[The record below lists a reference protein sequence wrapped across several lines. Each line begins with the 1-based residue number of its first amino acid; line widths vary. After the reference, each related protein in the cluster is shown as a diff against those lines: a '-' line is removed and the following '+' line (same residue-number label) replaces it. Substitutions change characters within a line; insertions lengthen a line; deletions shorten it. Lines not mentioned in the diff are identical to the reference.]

1 MLKLSVGLA
10 LAMGASCC
18 HQSFGAAF
26 FPKRTCTTGLLHH
39 NDPHENRMVVSS
51 RVRRLLEVL
60 RGGSGTEEPSEEQ
73 EQAAIEEVLYLP
85 GLLDVNLIRSDHP
98 SALSD
103 STILI
108 SASKAKELKVSK
120 GDVVGV
126 IGRRRRAS
134 YGRIQIESNKAKGTK
149 GASACTLSEN
159 LAKNLRLRKGDKV
172 KIATLGERTDDE
184 EKAGVS
190 RSGDLLLLEAP
201 VPPTIKSVT
210 FSPIEDSLKSLESLE
225 KGGDPITDEE
235 IMDRFVTP
243 YLEGEGGLLK
253 SGQLLLLTDENG
265 RKLEFLVSHMEV
277 EGAESATTDEGTD
290 DAENSGEAK
299 DYRDDKPLAGE
310 ITDVTSAVVGGSV
323 PRPVIG
329 AGYDSVGG
337 LEKAIQLMREL
348 VELPL
353 RFPELW
359 TTAGVPTP
367 KGVLLHGPPG
377 SGKTLIANA
386 LVEET
391 GAHVVIING
400 PEIMARKGGESE
412 ANLRQA
418 FQEAQEKAP
427 SIIFMDE
434 LDSIAPKR
442 DQAQGE
448 TEKRVVSQLLTLM
461 DSLKPSSNVMVIGA
475 TNRPNV
481 IESALRR
488 PGRFDREL
496 EIVVPDEEGRHEIL
510 KIKTKDMQLE
520 TDVDLFQIARD
531 THGYVGADL
540 QQLTLEAALQC
551 IRSNIAN
558 LDVDSE
564 DPIPDETLEVLRV
577 TNDHFNH
584 ALSVCDPSTLRD
596 NKVEVP
602 DIKWEDIGGLEDT
615 KRELQE
621 MVRYPIEHRHL
632 FERFGMQASRGV
644 LFYGPPGCGKTLMA
658 KAIANECGANFI
670 SVKGPE
676 LLNMWFGGSEANV
689 RNLFDKARAASPCIL
704 FFDEMDSIARARG
717 SGAGGGSSETSDRVI
732 NQILSEIDG
741 MGSGK
746 TLFIIGAT
754 NRPDILDPGIMRP
767 GRLDQLIYIPLPDR
781 ESRISIFKANLRKS
795 PVAEDVSIEDLAD
808 ATDGFS
814 GADITEICQR
824 AAKNAIRDSITAG
837 IERQKRVDAG
847 ELTQEEADAL
857 PDPVPFITR
866 SHFEAS
872 MSKARRSVGPEIIQQ
887 YEEFSSKIKQDWG
900 SKDGKGSDGANTY
913 DIDAV
918 AAEQAREDALMDAEA
933 EEEVSESVLASGGD

>member
-1 MLKLSVGLA
+1 MPRIEVGL
-10 LAMGASCC
+10 
-18 HQSFGAAF
+18 
-26 FPKRTCTTGLLHH
+26 
-39 NDPHENRMVVSS
+39 
-51 RVRRLLEVL
+51 
-60 RGGSGTEEPSEEQ
+60 
-73 EQAAIEEVLYLP
+73 
-85 GLLDVNLIRSDHP
+85 
-98 SALSD
+98 
-103 STILI
+103 
-108 SASKAKELKVSK
+108 
-120 GDVVGV
+120 
-126 IGRRRRAS
+126 
-134 YGRIQIESNKAKGTK
+134 
-149 GASACTLSEN
+149 
-159 LAKNLRLRKGDKV
+159 
-172 KIATLGERTDDE
+172 
-184 EKAGVS
+184 
-190 RSGDLLLLEAP
+190 
-201 VPPTIKSVT
+201 
-210 FSPIEDSLKSLESLE
+210 
-225 KGGDPITDEE
+225 
-235 IMDRFVTP
+235 
-243 YLEGEGGLLK
+243 
-253 SGQLLLLTDENG
+253 
-265 RKLEFLVSHMEV
+265 
-277 EGAESATTDEGTD
+277 
-290 DAENSGEAK
+290 
-299 DYRDDKPLAGE
+299 
-310 ITDVTSAVVGGSV
+310 
-323 PRPVIG
+323 
-329 AGYDSVGG
+329 GYDSVGG
-337 LEKAIQLMREL
+337 LDKAIQLMREL

-377 SGKTLIANA
+377 CGKTLIANA

-418 FQEAQEKAP
+418 FEEAMEKAP

-461 DSLKPSSNVMVIGA
+461 DSLKSSSNVMVIGA

-496 EIVVPDEEGRHEIL
+496 EIVIPDEDGRHEIL
-510 KIKTKDMQLE
+510 KIKTKDMKLAP
-520 TDVDLFQIARD
+520 DVDLFQIARD

-551 IRSNIAN
+551 IRYNIGN
-558 LDVDSE
+558 MDVDSDE
-564 DPIPDETLEVLRV
+564 PIPDDVLDQLEV
-577 TNDHFNH
+577 TNDHMNH

-602 DIKWEDIGGLEDT
+602 DVKWEDIGGLEET

-644 LFYGPPGCGKTLMA
+644 LFYGPPGMRYRCLLMCKCVAAYVSLLYFCCSYTHTRYTSRLGCGKTLMA

-704 FFDEMDSIARARG
+704 FFDEMDSIARSRG
-717 SGAGGGSSETSDRVI
+717 GGGGGGSSETSDRVI

-781 ESRISIFKANLRKS
+781 ESRVSIFKANLRKS
-795 PVAEDVSIEDLAD
+795 PVAEDVTLEQLAD
-808 ATDGFS
+808 VTDGFS

-824 AAKNAIRDSITAG
+824 AAKNAIRDSITAQ
-837 IERQKRVDAG
+837 IERQKRVEAG

-857 PDPVPFITR
+857 PDPVPFITAA
-866 SHFEAS
+866 HFEAS
-872 MSKARRSVGPEIIQQ
+872 MSKARRSVSPEIIEQYHQFSEKQKQQ
-887 YEEFSSKIKQDWG
+887 WSESGSSEG
-900 SKDGKGSDGANTY
+900 GANTY
-913 DIDAV
+913 NIDEA
-918 AAEQAREDALMDAEA
+918 AAEQSREDRLLEGSEPVPAGAE
-933 EEEVSESVLASGGD
+933 

>member
-1 MLKLSVGLA
+1 MAGKY
-10 LAMGASCC
+10 
-18 HQSFGAAF
+18 
-26 FPKRTCTTGLLHH
+26 
-39 NDPHENRMVVSS
+39 ESS
-51 RVRRLLEVL
+51 SEVL
-60 RGGSGTEEPSEEQ
+60 V
-73 EQAAIEEVLYLP
+73 AAATPRVAF
-85 GLLDVNLIRSDHP
+85 GL
-98 SALSD
+98 
-103 STILI
+103 
-108 SASKAKELKVSK
+108 
-120 GDVVGV
+120 
-126 IGRRRRAS
+126 
-134 YGRIQIESNKAKGTK
+134 
-149 GASACTLSEN
+149 
-159 LAKNLRLRKGDKV
+159 
-172 KIATLGERTDDE
+172 
-184 EKAGVS
+184 
-190 RSGDLLLLEAP
+190 
-201 VPPTIKSVT
+201 
-210 FSPIEDSLKSLESLE
+210 
-225 KGGDPITDEE
+225 
-235 IMDRFVTP
+235 
-243 YLEGEGGLLK
+243 
-253 SGQLLLLTDENG
+253 
-265 RKLEFLVSHMEV
+265 
-277 EGAESATTDEGTD
+277 
-290 DAENSGEAK
+290 
-299 DYRDDKPLAGE
+299 
-310 ITDVTSAVVGGSV
+310 
-323 PRPVIG
+323 
-329 AGYDSVGG
+329 GYDSVGG
-337 LEKAIQLMREL
+337 MDKTIQLMREL

-359 TTAGVPTP
+359 TTAGVPSP

-377 SGKTLIANA
+377 CGKSLLANA

-418 FQEAQEKAP
+418 FEEAIEKAP

-461 DSLKPSSNVMVIGA
+461 DSLKPNSNVMVIGA
-475 TNRPNV
+475 TNRPNA

-496 EIVVPDEEGRHEIL
+496 EIVIPDEDGRLEIL
-510 KIKTKDMQLE
+510 KIKTKDMKLAP
-520 TDVDLFQIARD
+520 DVDLFQIARD

-551 IRSNIAN
+551 IRSNLGN
-558 LDVDSE
+558 MDVDSE
-564 DPIPDETLEVLRV
+564 DPIPDEALDMLEV
-577 TNDHFNH
+577 TTEHMNH

-602 DIKWEDIGGLEDT
+602 NVKWEDIGGLEET

-717 SGAGGGSSETSDRVI
+717 GGGGGGSSETSDRVI

-767 GRLDQLIYIPLPDR
+767 GRLDQLIYIPLPDL
-781 ESRISIFKANLRKS
+781 ESRVSIFKANLRKS
-795 PVAEDVSIEDLAD
+795 PIGEDVNIRQLAD
-808 ATDGFS
+808 VTEGFS
-814 GADITEICQR
+814 GADLTEICQR
-824 AAKNAIRDSITAG
+824 AAKNAIRDCITAQ
-837 IERQKRVDAG
+837 IERQKRVEAG

-857 PDPVPFITR
+857 PDPVPFIT
-866 SHFEAS
+866 SAHFEAS
-872 MSKARRSVGPEIIQQ
+872 MSKARRSVSPEILEQ
-887 YEEFSSKIKQDWG
+887 YETFTQKQKQQWSASAGDN
-900 SKDGKGSDGANTY
+900 ANVY
-913 DIDAV
+913 DIDEA
-918 AAEQAREDALMDAEA
+918 AAEQSREEKAFEGIDEA
-933 EEEVSESVLASGGD
+933 EEGDDNTTPEPVLVSSDRSSEATTEE

>member
-1 MLKLSVGLA
+1 MKQIQPTAVSD
-10 LAMGASCC
+10 
-18 HQSFGAAF
+18 
-26 FPKRTCTTGLLHH
+26 TT
-39 NDPHENRMVVSS
+39 V
-51 RVRRLLEVL
+51 
-60 RGGSGTEEPSEEQ
+60 
-73 EQAAIEEVLYLP
+73 
-85 GLLDVNLIRSDHP
+85 
-98 SALSD
+98 ALSK
-103 STILI
+103 
-108 SASKAKELKVSK
+108 SKAKELGVLE
-120 GDVVGV
+120 GEIVVIV
-126 IGRRRRAS
+126 GRRRRAA
-134 YGRIQIESNKAKGTK
+134 YGRVKVVKSTKKAKT
-149 GASACTLSEN
+149 AFCSISEN
-159 LAKNLRLRKGDKV
+159 LAKNLRLRKGDKAKV
-172 KIATLGERTDDE
+172 VPLGRTKQTGTETEPASSEDV
-184 EKAGVS
+184 GT
-190 RSGDLLLLEAP
+190 RSGDMVLVEAEKAP
-201 VPPTIKSVT
+201 AVSAVMM
-210 FSPIEDSLKSLESLE
+210 SPIEDSLRSLEALE
-225 KGGDPITDEE
+225 GGDSIPDDE
-235 IMDRFVTP
+235 INARFVTP
-243 YLEGEGGLLK
+243 YIDGSGGLLK
-253 SGQLLLLTDENG
+253 LGQILRLTDDSG
-265 RKLEFLVSHMEV
+265 RRLDFLV
-277 EGAESATTDEGTD
+277 TDMTLDGVDET
-290 DAENSGEAK
+290 NPVSGDEEEEEIVK
-299 DYRDDKPLAGE
+299 AGE
-310 ITDVTSAVVGGSV
+310 VTEETTATVGDSV
-323 PRPVIG
+323 PRPAVG
-329 AGYDSVGG
+329 QGYDSVGG
-337 LEKAIQLMREL
+337 LEKAKQLMREL

-391 GAHVVIING
+391 GAYIVTING

-412 ANLRQA
+412 ANLRDA
-418 FQEAQEKAP
+418 FEEAIANAP

-496 EIVVPDEEGRHEIL
+496 EIVVPDEEGRLEIL
-510 KIKTKDMQLE
+510 KIKTKDMQLD
-520 TDVDLFQIARD
+520 TDVSLFHIARD

-540 QQLTLEAALQC
+540 QQLCLEAALQC
-551 IRSNIAN
+551 IRSNIVN

-564 DPIPDETLEVLRV
+564 DPIPDETLDVLRV

-602 DIKWEDIGGLEDT
+602 NVKWEDIGGLEET

-704 FFDEMDSIARARG
+704 FFDEMDSIARSRG
-717 SGAGGGSSETSDRVI
+717 SGGGGSSDTSDRVI

-767 GRLDQLIYIPLPDR
+767 GRLDQLIYIPLPDK
-781 ESRISIFKANLRKS
+781 ESRVSIFKANLRKS
-795 PVAEDVSIEDLAD
+795 PIAEDVNIQTLAD

-837 IERQKRVDAG
+837 IERQKRVEAG

-866 SHFEAS
+866 AHFEAS
-872 MSKARRSVGPEIIQQ
+872 MAKARRSVGPEIIKQ
-887 YEEFSSKIKQDWG
+887 YDDFSAKMKSEWG
-900 SKDGKGSDGANTY
+900 KSSTGSENSY
-913 DIDAV
+913 DIDAA
-918 AAEQAREDALMDAEA
+918 AAEQAKEDELVEA
-933 EEEVSESVLASGGD
+933 